1 VCAARRY
8 GIVKIDAIMV
18 EAEPRHCRWALLN
31 MADNGIPPEQFELIE
46 AGTAAR
52 EGEAPFCIT
61 WPQGRSARDFYSQTL
76 MPEMATPRPTT
87 KTYAGHS
94 VLDFYDGWE
103 GSRSRRSRLLR
114 SSATVPSSISLTWT
128 SRAQKAKSSRAP
140 LMS

>member
-1 VCAARRY
+1 MDTAVRCDSAPRGSFTFVEVSAGYGRWTANAVCAARRY

-87 KTYAGHS
+87 KTY
-94 VLDFYDGWE
+94 
-103 GSRSRRSRLLR
+103 
-114 SSATVPSSISLTWT
+114 
-128 SRAQKAKSSRAP
+128 
-140 LMS
+140 